1 MFRQYIFYEPSDAL
15 NLANFSFNHWR
26 WQKGWKCIMFCFFC
40 HNFPSIHISVFT
52 VPVNIF
58 LCLAYVYWPF
68 PVYCVS
74 FSYPVWF
81 LLLVIL
87 SIFTCVDYFCPCLF
101 PHLFHSEQSQVY
113 IIAKVS
119 HLFSLFVFSMWK
131 LQIIL
136 PIWSSIFCISL
147 SFFLS
152 LYPEFSTPQIWI
164 ISLTASWHALCQT

>member
-26 WQKGWKCIMFCFFC
+26 WQKEWKCIMFCFFC

-58 LCLAYVYWPF
+58 LCLAYVYWLF

-101 PHLFHSEQSQVY
+101 PHLFHSEQTQVY
-113 IIAKVS
+113 IIAQVS
-119 HLFSLFVFSMWK
+119 HLFSLFFPCGNCRLSCQFGAAFFV
-131 LQIIL
+131 
-136 PIWSSIFCISL
+136 SL
-147 SFFLS
+147 SLFFLS

-164 ISLTASWHALCQT
+164 ISLAASWHALCQT

>member
-1 MFRQYIFYEPSDAL
+1 MSLLMLWIWLISLLITDDGRKDESALCFVSFVIIFPAFIFLCLLSLLTY
-15 NLANFSFNHWR
+15 
-26 WQKGWKCIMFCFFC
+26 
-40 HNFPSIHISVFT
+40 
-52 VPVNIF
+52 F

-113 IIAKVS
+113 IIAQVS

-136 PIWSSIFCISL
+136 PIWSSIFCFSL
-147 SFFLS
+147 FLFFLS

-164 ISLTASWHALCQT
+164 ISLAASWHALCQT